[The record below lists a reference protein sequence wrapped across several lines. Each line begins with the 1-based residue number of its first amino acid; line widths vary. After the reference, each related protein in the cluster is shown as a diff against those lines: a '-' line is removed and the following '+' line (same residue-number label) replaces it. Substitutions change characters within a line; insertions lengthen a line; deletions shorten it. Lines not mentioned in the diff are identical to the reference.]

1 MDEMKERERGLKEDE
16 GQEEKKRES
25 AIRVGERERERNR
38 GRQIATGRLRSPAE
52 KVRFGNVTAVIVPD

>member
-1 MDEMKERERGLKEDE
+1 MRDRSRRSDASRG
-16 GQEEKKRES
+16 KR
-25 AIRVGERERERNR
+25 ERERERNR

>member
-1 MDEMKERERGLKEDE
+1 MRVGEKER
-16 GQEEKKRES
+16 
-25 AIRVGERERERNR
+25 ERERERNR